1 MKKNIVIIGGGVV
14 GLNIALAVSDRK
26 MGDVFLLEK
35 EPYLGHHTST
45 RNSEVVH
52 AGFAYSPGSL
62 KSRLCVEGNRLTY
75 ELLDRLGVKCRRGG
89 KWIVAYTDEEVAAID
104 NIVTN
109 ANACGVPGIRRADP
123 SEVLKCSPLVARPK
137 AALFSETSG
146 IMDASGYMKA
156 LEHALA
162 VRDGV
167 FLVYPCEV
175 SGIDA
180 QKKIFKTKSRGDMNY
195 DILINA
201 AGLFSDD
208 IYRMAGGRRRLEV
221 IPYKGEYY
229 TWRRGGVDGLIYP
242 VPRAFLP
249 KSDATLASN
258 FGIHLHRTIGGDLMV
273 GPSQVRKG
281 AADKEDYAIETP
293 PEAFIEEVSPLVT
306 ERPGVEDLAPAL
318 AGNRPKLFED
328 GRAVADFEIFRDDD
342 VIHLLGIESPGL
354 TAAPA
359 IGKYVAQ
366 LIEQ

>member
-1 MKKNIVIIGGGVV
+1 MARTIVIIGGGVV
-14 GLNIALAVSDRK
+14 GLNIALAVSERK
-26 MGDVFLLEK
+26 LGDVFLLEK

-62 KSRLCVEGNRLTY
+62 KSTFCVEGNSLTY
-75 ELLDRLGVKCRRGG
+75 RLLDSLGVKCRRGG
-89 KWIVAYTDEEVAAID
+89 KWIVAYTDDEVAAIE
-104 NIVTN
+104 NIVKN
-109 ANACGVPGIRRADP
+109 ASACGVRGMRRADP
-123 SEVLKCSPLVARPK
+123 AEVLECSPLVARPK

-156 LEHALA
+156 LERALA
-162 VRDGV
+162 MRDGV

-175 SGIDA
+175 CGIDA
-180 QKKIFKTKSRGDMNY
+180 RRKTFTTTKRGDMNY

-208 IYRMAGGRRRLEV
+208 IYRMAGGRRQLEI

-229 TWRRGGVDGLIYP
+229 TWRHGGIEGLIYP

-258 FGIHLHRTIGGDLMV
+258 FGIHLHRTIGGELMV
-273 GPSQVRKG
+273 GPSQIKKG
-281 AADKEDYAIETP
+281 VADKEDYAIETP

-306 ERPGVEDLAPAL
+306 ERPGAEDLAPAL

-328 GRAVADFEIFRDDD
+328 GRAVADFEIFRDGD

-359 IGKYVAQ
+359 IARYVAG
-366 LIEQ
+366 LI